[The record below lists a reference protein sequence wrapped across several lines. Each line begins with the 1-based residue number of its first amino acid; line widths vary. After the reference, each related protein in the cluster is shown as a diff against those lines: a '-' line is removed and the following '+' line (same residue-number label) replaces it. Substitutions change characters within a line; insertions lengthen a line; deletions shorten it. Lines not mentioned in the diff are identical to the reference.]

1 MEPSTLRI
9 LVIDD
14 EPDMCWALENMLRPE
29 GYAVTTTTTG
39 AEALELLAAESYAG
53 AFVDAKLSD
62 LDGLELA
69 ALIRQ
74 RSPNTAVILISGYF
88 YQADKAIIE
97 GLQENLFVDFIP
109 KPFDCNKVRSVT
121 RQVLE
126 RARRESHAKGPHS
139 SGG

>member
-1 MEPSTLRI
+1 MSEKASI
-9 LVIDD
+9 LIVDD
-14 EPDMCWALENMLRPE
+14 EPDMCWALENILRPE

-39 AEALELLAAESYAG
+39 TEALELLTTGFYAV

-69 ALIRQ
+69 ALIHQ

-88 YQADKAIIE
+88 YQEDKTVTE
-97 GLQENLFVDFIP
+97 GLQKNLFVDFIP
-109 KPFDCNKVRSVT
+109 KPFDMKEVRSVT

-126 RARRESHAKGPHS
+126 RTKGKNHVKGPHS

>member
-1 MEPSTLRI
+1 MGEKASI
-9 LVIDD
+9 LIIDD

-39 AEALELLAAESYAG
+39 AQALELLAAEFYAV

-74 RSPNTAVILISGYF
+74 RSPNTAIVLISGYF
-88 YQADKAIIE
+88 YQEDKTVTE
-97 GLQENLFVDFIP
+97 GLQKNLFVDFIP
-109 KPFDCNKVRSVT
+109 KPFDLEEVRSVT

-126 RARRESHAKGPHS
+126 RARGENHAKGPHS
-139 SGG
+139 GGG

>member
-1 MEPSTLRI
+1 MGEKASI
-9 LVIDD
+9 LIVDD
-14 EPDMCWALENMLRPE
+14 EPDMCWALENMLRPG

-39 AEALELLAAESYAG
+39 TEALELLTTGSYAV

-69 ALIRQ
+69 ALIHQ
-74 RSPNTAVILISGYF
+74 QSPHTAVILISGYF
-88 YQADKAIIE
+88 YQEDKTVIE
-97 GLQENLFVDFIP
+97 GLQKNLFVDFIP
-109 KPFDCNKVRSVT
+109 KPFDLKEVRSVT

-126 RARRESHAKGPHS
+126 RARGENHAKGPHS

>member
-1 MEPSTLRI
+1 MRQEPPRI
-9 LVIDD
+9 LVVDD
-14 EPDMCWALENMLRPE
+14 EPDMCWALENMLRPD

-39 AEALELLAAESYAG
+39 AQALELLAAESYAL

-74 RSPNTAVILISGYF
+74 RSPNTAIVLISGYF
-88 YQADKAIIE
+88 YQKDKTVTE
-97 GLQENLFVDFIP
+97 GLQKNLFVDFIP
-109 KPFDCNKVRSVT
+109 KPFDLEEVRSVT

-126 RARRESHAKGPHS
+126 RARRENHAKSPHS